1 MSLHEETIR
10 VRGMHCHSCE
20 STIETAVRRVPGVH
34 SVKADHVS
42 GMATVRYDRDKCTS
56 ESIKKAIGN
65 AGYDVKSVGF
75 SQALGVLVVVGVVA
89 LLGRNGG
96 IDITSKLDAGAT
108 ALVLFT
114 VGALTSLHCAGMC
127 GGILLS
133 QTLSGNTANRRQ
145 ALRPAILYNL
155 GRVISYTA
163 LGGVVGA
170 LGSVFAITPFMK
182 AAVMLLAGLF
192 MVITGANMAGFRVLS
207 KIAAR
212 LRLPGSLHG
221 QHFGGKSSNPL
232 VVGLLN
238 GLMPCGPLQTMQLYA
253 LGTGSFVKGASAMFV
268 FALGTVPVM
277 LLLGALSTLLS
288 RGFTQR
294 VARFSGALVVGLG
307 IVMFG
312 RGLTLAG
319 YGIPVPSF
327 LSGNR
332 AAASGQVAKAVLENG
347 VQTVTTVADSRG
359 YLPNL
364 LYVQRGVPV
373 RWVIKGEQIN
383 SCNGE
388 IIAPSLN
395 ISKRLRSGENVIEF
409 TPNQDDIRFSCW
421 MGMISGRIRV
431 VDDLAAVDIS
441 NPDVSPP
448 AASGGSCCAV
458 DGAPPRESIYGD
470 DITIVPT
477 ERLVSKASIQGGV
490 QQASFKGTG
499 WELEPLIVIVQSDLK
514 VDLTLDVAGLDN
526 PDGTYQLF
534 SAENGKEVAT
544 FSGSKGVVRTELA
557 LTEPGAY
564 AIVKDNAIIGLIE
577 SVVDL
582 VAADMQAVREQYIVQ
597 K

>member
-1 MSLHEETIR
+1 
-10 VRGMHCHSCE
+10 
-20 STIETAVRRVPGVH
+20 
-34 SVKADHVS
+34 
-42 GMATVRYDRDKCTS
+42 
-56 ESIKKAIGN
+56 
-65 AGYDVKSVGF
+65 
-75 SQALGVLVVVGVVA
+75 
-89 LLGRNGG
+89 
-96 IDITSKLDAGAT
+96 
-108 ALVLFT
+108 
-114 VGALTSLHCAGMC
+114 
-127 GGILLS
+127 
-133 QTLSGNTANRRQ
+133 
-145 ALRPAILYNL
+145 
-155 GRVISYTA
+155 
-163 LGGVVGA
+163 
-170 LGSVFAITPFMK
+170 MK

-477 ERLVSKASIQGGV
+477 ERLVSKASIQDGV
-490 QQASFKGTG
+490 QQALFKGTG
-499 WELEPLIVIVQSDLK
+499 WELEPLIVVVQSELK

-526 PDGTYQLF
+526 PDGTYQLV
-534 SAENGKEVAT
+534 SAETGKRVVAFNGSNGVA
-544 FSGSKGVVRTELA
+544 RTELE
-557 LTEPGAY
+557 LTDPGAY
-564 AIVKDNAIIGLIE
+564 AIVKDNVIIGLIE

-582 VAADMQAVREQYIVQ
+582 AAADTQAVREQYIVQ